1 MVDHLANKFLQKKL
15 DSISEYLP
23 SGISANMI
31 TMIGFVIG
39 LISVISISLKFY
51 VMGLFLII
59 INRFFDGLDG
69 AVARKNGRTSF
80 GGYIDIL
87 CDFIFYSAVVIGFVI
102 ADFEKNSQAAI
113 FLLFSFVGTG
123 TSFLA
128 FAAIKKKK

>member
-87 CDFIFYSAVVIGFVI
+87 CDFILNDSSFSSLICS
-102 ADFEKNSQAAI
+102 NSLI
-113 FLLFSFVGTG
+113 LISFSSLSS
-123 TSFLA
+123 SFL
-128 FAAIKKKK
+128 